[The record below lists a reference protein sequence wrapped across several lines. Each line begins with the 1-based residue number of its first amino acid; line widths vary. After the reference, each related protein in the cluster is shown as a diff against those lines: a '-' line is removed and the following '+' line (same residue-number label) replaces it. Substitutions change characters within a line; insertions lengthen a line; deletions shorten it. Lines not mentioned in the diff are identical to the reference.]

1 MKSEIRISFKPD
13 LHFADVAFHLV
24 LIFQLRNLYGL
35 WRQIISTQIKTK
47 HAFFFI
53 AVLALI
59 ISYGGISSAKISL
72 PTEHF
77 LDNENIPWQI
87 TADRLIYKVDG
98 KVYVAE
104 GDVIIKKGDQRLY
117 AQKAVYSMESGIA
130 KMSGNVRLESDK
142 DILRGDQGVFDLK
155 NQSGKINNGQIF
167 LSENHYYISGSVI
180 EKTAEKTYIIKDC
193 RLTTCDGDKPDWT
206 ITGSAI
212 KVTIEDYG
220 TIKHATFRIKDIP
233 IFYIPYMI
241 FPAKTSRQ
249 TGFLLPRAGDSTRNG
264 AIIELPF
271 FWAISDQT
279 DATFYQRYMSKRG
292 YMQGLEF
299 RYQADEN
306 SEGLLLMDILS
317 DRKDKDLNDS
327 DDVDISPFDRT
338 NNTRYWV
345 RGKSDQDLPLDILA
359 RLDIDYVSDQDYL
372 REFDKGLFGIDA
384 RPDLEKESGR
394 PVEEKK
400 SPTRRSALRLSR
412 DFDDVSLQALSSY
425 NQPQDKSLDDETP
438 QSLAGL
444 DFILPHKQVMK
455 LPMFYSLES
464 DYEYIWRK
472 AGEKGHQVS
481 LVPELRFPL
490 LRGPYLEFEPVFR
503 YQYNMQW
510 FDNIEGRNEH
520 QNRKAYETGAR
531 LSTNLERIYDPG
543 WSRVKKLKHKITPTF
558 KYNYRVNQ
566 SEEDKSPWFNSIDA
580 EGDQNLITFSLEN
593 YLDARVEDKKGNVKY
608 RQWAKL
614 NLIQGYDIDEERH
627 DKERGEER
635 RPFTPLALTLDV
647 TSIRYIDCDAE
658 IRWNHYDHELEY
670 ADLSL
675 TALIDRLGGRKDTY
689 KLNYLYEKDNFKNI
703 NLEINLNLVHGF
715 SIGGLWEKDLELH
728 ERISNQYWLDYE
740 SQCWGVR
747 IGAEWEDKVTSVSAS
762 FRLIGL
768 ADIM

>member
-1 MKSEIRISFKPD
+1 MRADTQGLKTKGPLKNNLGFRLILSFK
-13 LHFADVAFHLV
+13 
-24 LIFQLRNLYGL
+24 NL
-35 WRQIISTQIKTK
+35 WRQIISTRIKTK
-47 HAFFFI
+47 HAFVFL

-59 ISYGGISSAKISL
+59 ISYGGISSAGISL
-72 PTEHF
+72 PTERF
-77 LDNENIPWQI
+77 LDNENIPWRI

-117 AQKAVYSMESGIA
+117 AQKAVYDMESGIA
-130 KMSGNVRLESDK
+130 KMSGDIRLESGN

-155 NQSGKINNGQIF
+155 KQSGKIINGQMF

-180 EKTAEKTYIIKDC
+180 EKTAEKTYMIKDC
-193 RLTTCDGDKPDWT
+193 RLTTCDGDNPDWT

-212 KVTIEDYG
+212 EITIEDYG
-220 TIKHATFRIKDIP
+220 TIKHAAFRVKDIP

-249 TGFLLPRAGDSTRNG
+249 TGFLLPRAGQSSRNG

-306 SEGLLLMDILS
+306 SGGILLADILS
-317 DRKDKDLNDS
+317 DKKDKDLNDP

-345 RGKSDQDLPLDILA
+345 RGKSDQALPLDIQA

-372 REFDKGLFGIDA
+372 REFDKGLFGMDV

-394 PVEEKK
+394 PIEEKK

-412 DFDDVSLQALSSY
+412 NFDDFSLQALSSY
-425 NQPQDKSLDDETP
+425 NQPQDKFLKDETP
-438 QSLAGL
+438 QSPASL

-464 DYEYIWRK
+464 GYEYIWRK
-472 AGEKGHQVS
+472 TGEKGHEVS
-481 LVPELRFPL
+481 LAPELRFPL

-503 YQYNMQW
+503 YLYNMQW

-520 QNRKAYETGAR
+520 QDRKAYETGVR
-531 LSTNLERIYDPG
+531 LSTNVERIYDPG
-543 WSRVKKLKHKITPTF
+543 WSWVKRLKHKITPAF

-566 SEEDKSPWFNSIDA
+566 SKEDKSPWFNSIDA

-593 YLDARVEDKKGNVKY
+593 YLDARLEDKKGNVKY
-608 RQWAKL
+608 RQWVKL
-614 NLIQGYDIDEERH
+614 NLIQGYDISEERH
-627 DKERGEER
+627 DKERGEEK
-635 RPFTPLALTLDV
+635 RPFTPLTLVLDV
-647 TSIRYIDCDAE
+647 TPVRYIDCDAE
-658 IRWNHYDHELEY
+658 IKWNHYDHELEY

-675 TALIDRLGGRKDTY
+675 VLLIDRLGGKKDTY

-703 NLEINLNLVHGF
+703 NLEVNLNLVHGF
-715 SIGGLWEKDLELH
+715 SIGGLWEKDLELD

-768 ADIM
+768 GDIM